1 MTRVGPVQ
9 IVSTRTF
16 GKLCDRNECRFGPF
30 SLVAI
35 SLQRDGANDV
45 VEFGN
50 NPAYP
55 EYHWHG
61 LQLIAGNLYIL
72 GGIGLF
78 LVALVV
84 AFRVARTHGGV
95 TALLLHPRAPRP

>member
-45 VEFGN
+45 VEFGLHVDERQMGFGFVGEKYGMEH
-50 NPAYP
+50 PP
-55 EYHWHG
+55 
-61 LQLIAGNLYIL
+61 IDPAGNRE
-72 GGIGLF
+72 GGDVS
-78 LVALVV
+78 VALQSD
-84 AFRVARTHGGV
+84 
-95 TALLLHPRAPRP
+95 RAP